1 MGGFDNTT
9 CMKCGA
15 KMSAR
20 DKICPNGHSE
30 GKNLVIGVNESINIE
45 EGYTRIIERK
55 TIVKNFGALAIL
67 IFVIATGIYIS
78 LNSSG
83 IPVVINGIFLAF
95 LSVVT
100 GFYTFSRFHF
110 KDRDTVRTSH

>member
-1 MGGFDNTT
+1 MSEFDNTT
-9 CMKCGA
+9 CMICGA
-15 KMSAR
+15 RMSVR
-20 DKICPNGHSE
+20 DKICPNGHSG
-30 GKNLVIGVNESINIE
+30 GKNIVIGKNEGVNIE
-45 EGYTRIIERK
+45 EGHTRVIERK

-83 IPVVINGIFLAF
+83 ITVVINGIFLAF
-95 LSVVT
+95 LSVVA
-100 GFYTFSRFHF
+100 GFYAFSRFHF